1 MSLPSLGP
9 ALPIPNGAEPIEH
22 ITENNSPFPV
32 DLGAYQ
38 RAIIAQLQADQGRLV
53 ECERECLR
61 LREAI
66 ISGRG
71 KLDLLAEL
79 AQQKI

>member
-9 ALPIPNGAEPIEH
+9 ALELPPVAE
-22 ITENNSPFPV
+22 SFPV

-38 RAIIAQLQADQGRLV
+38 RAIIAQIQTDQGRLV
-53 ECERECLR
+53 ECERECQR

-79 AQQKI
+79 AGNQGQVG